1 MFEGDS
7 VAYRRSGT
15 LTLWKRWLVEYGSD
29 AVGSSLCQH
38 QIILSERQC
47 ETGRRQARPE
57 DDERQQVD
65 RLHGPASNHAEADRD
80 DDDHRED
87 RRHDRVANGYPR
99 NLTSDPFPEVVKE
112 LVRVFNE
119 LLIRASR
126 RTEGLDDGDALHERN

>member
-47 ETGRRQARPE
+47 EKGRRQARPE

-65 RLHGPASNHAEADRD
+65 RLHGPAGNHAEAHRD

-87 RRHDRVANGYPR
+87 RRHNGVASGYPR
-99 NLTSDPFPEVVKE
+99 NLTSDPLPEVV
-112 LVRVFNE
+112 NE

-126 RTEGLDDGDALHERN
+126 LTESLDDGDALHERD

>member
-15 LTLWKRWLVEYGSD
+15 LTLWKRWLIEYGSD

-47 ETGRRQARPE
+47 EKGRRQARPE

-65 RLHGPASNHAEADRD
+65 GFNGPAGNHAEADRD

-87 RRHDRVANGYPR
+87 RRHDRVASGYPR

-126 RTEGLDDGDALHERN
+126 RTEGLDDGDALHERD